1 MRTVTYPLPFT
12 ACTGCRNVHLLHLP
26 STYICC
32 CLTLVP
38 LQPAVHRCA
47 LTVLFV
53 IQQQAH
59 VDDAK
64 EQPDDME
71 AFGISLYQ
79 MEIDR
84 VKYLLASYLRT
95 RLRKIEKFVFHILGS
110 EEEFSKLSSNEVAFA
125 SKYMEAVERHLKESC
140 LDQIPDK
147 FRGLSAATDGGN
159 TGSGTCMSPTTTRV
173 CPQLYRI
180 FASPHA

>member
-1 MRTVTYPLPFT
+1 
-12 ACTGCRNVHLLHLP
+12 
-26 STYICC
+26 
-32 CLTLVP
+32 
-38 LQPAVHRCA
+38 
-47 LTVLFV
+47 
-53 IQQQAH
+53 
-59 VDDAK
+59 
-64 EQPDDME
+64 ME

-159 TGSGTCMSPTTTRV
+159 TGSGTCMSPTTTLAS
-173 CPQLYRI
+173 PQLYRI
-180 FASPHA
+180 SASPHP